1 MFHRPM
7 DTAFQMPS
15 AIVCLICIIPTI
27 RRTRVVTACISS
39 YSSSVYIMCISCLVC
54 VWQVCN
60 YLVWHTHTCFADT
73 ILGLCLTVSYIVHT
87 HLCLTSVYTFCF
99 NTLVLVC
106 VWQMCTLSSILL
118 VCVWQV
124 CTLYVWH
131 TCGGLWQVCTLYLWH
146 NCAGLCLT
154 GVYTVCLTHLWWV
167 VSDMCTVYQCM
178 SDTFVVMAVPI
189 HSFSWK
195 CWPGWYLMHRHCGI
209 VLRAVPTRRQSV
221 LQLNSRHC
229 WPA

>member
-1 MFHRPM
+1 MAH
-7 DTAFQMPS
+7 
-15 AIVCLICIIPTI
+15 
-27 RRTRVVTACISS
+27 S
-39 YSSSVYIMCISCLVC
+39 YLFCWYHSWFVS
-54 VWQVCN
+54 
-60 YLVWHTHTCFADT
+60 D
-73 ILGLCLTVSYIVHT
+73 SYIVHT